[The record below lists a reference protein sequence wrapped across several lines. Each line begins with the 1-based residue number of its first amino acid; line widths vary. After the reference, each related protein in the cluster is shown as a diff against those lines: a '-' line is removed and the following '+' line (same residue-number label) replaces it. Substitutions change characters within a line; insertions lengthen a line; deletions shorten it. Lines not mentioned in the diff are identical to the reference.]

1 VFNKKS
7 GSAIDN
13 QPVGKS
19 GGMQDI
25 IYGLVNVRSEG
36 KHLLFAVRNEGNKS
50 WAYET
55 IEADEIKS
63 AAVTHINFA

>member
-1 VFNKKS
+1 
-7 GSAIDN
+7 
-13 QPVGKS
+13 
-19 GGMQDI
+19 MQDI